1 MYLMYGEYDIVKQ
14 QGEYHQ
20 TLPVVD
26 DSIRK
31 YTFLEAMNLFPQQK
45 TRLSDFSALA
55 SSSFVTVPNYI
66 WHQSM
71 G

>member
-14 QGEYHQ
+14 QEEYHQ

-31 YTFLEAMNLFPQQK
+31 YTFWKLW
-45 TRLSDFSALA
+45 T
-55 SSSFVTVPNYI
+55 SFLNRKLDCLISVP
-66 WHQSM
+66 
-71 G
+71 